1 MAKKRHQGI
10 HAFPSIYRFFTAD
23 VFTDQLFGGNQL
35 AVFPDAGGLTDAQ
48 MLAIARE
55 FNFSETTFV
64 FPAVWAD
71 HTYKLRIFTPGGE
84 VPFAGHP
91 TVGTAHVLFAGS
103 VLIAYQEEMPVIF
116 EEGVGPVPVTVRF
129 SPRAFDGGSIADG
142 EPIFAQLTVAKLP
155 EMGEPLLPLAALA
168 NVLSLSEHDFVGGA
182 WSPQPVSCGLPFM
195 IVPLKTRDAVRR
207 ARVRMDAWEPLL
219 RGKWGSE
226 IMVFTLEPEAPTAAA
241 HEEDDDDDDA
251 PTPADIRARVFVP
264 GLNVPEDPA
273 TGSACAALAGY
284 LAARD
289 PRTDGTLHWSVQQGV
304 EMGRPSRLELEVDRV
319 AARTTAVRVG
329 GSSVLVSEGTMRVA

>member
-1 MAKKRHQGI
+1 VATKRHQGI
-10 HAFPSIYRFFTAD
+10 HAHPSIYRYFTAD

-48 MLAIARE
+48 MLAITRE

-64 FPAVWAD
+64 FPADWDD
-71 HTYKLRIFTPGGE
+71 HTRKLRIFTPGGE

-103 VLIAYQEEMPVIF
+103 VLMAYQEDMSVIF

-129 SPRAFDGGSIADG
+129 SPRAFDGGTIADG

-155 EMGEPLLPLAALA
+155 EVGEPAPPLKALA
-168 NVLSLSEHDFVGGA
+168 QVLSLTEDDFVGGT
-182 WSPQPVSCGLPFM
+182 WTPEPVSCGLPFM

-207 ARVRMDAWEPLL
+207 ARIRMDAWEPLL

-226 IMVFTLEPEAPTAAA
+226 IMVFTLEPEAPTDAAP
-241 HEEDDDDDDA
+241 DGDA
-251 PTPADIRARVFVP
+251 PRPADVRARVFVP

-304 EMGRPSRLELEVDRV
+304 EMGRPSRLELEVDRK
-319 AARTTAVRVG
+319 AGRTTAVRVG